1 MVATARWACH
11 PVAHSDGNG
20 PLGKLF
26 KEESTMKIL
35 VCLDGSELARS
46 ILPHA
51 RQLAQ
56 SAGAQVELVQV
67 LDLGKIEQTLGRRL
81 GGPTADLGAFTA
93 TGDAHVPFV
102 PKIDHPAE
110 SEAVVE
116 GRELAIER
124 VRAEA
129 QAQLVAELT
138 GFPRRVQCTVLT
150 GDNPA
155 ATIVQYAQDAQ
166 ADLIAM
172 ATHSRSGM
180 REAIWGSV
188 TDSVVRSGVAP
199 VLVYHPAQ

>member
-1 MVATARWACH
+1 
-11 PVAHSDGNG
+11 
-20 PLGKLF
+20 
-26 KEESTMKIL
+26 MKIL

-51 RQLAQ
+51 RQLAK

-67 LDLGKIEQTLGRRL
+67 IDLSTIQETLGRRL
-81 GGPTADLGAFTA
+81 GGPAVDLGAFAA
-93 TGDAHVPFV
+93 TGDAHVPFA
-102 PKIDHPAE
+102 PKLDRPAE

-124 VRAEA
+124 ARAEA
-129 QAQLVAELT
+129 HAQLVTEFA
-138 GFPRRVQCTVLT
+138 GFPKGVQGTVLT

-155 ATIVQYAQDAQ
+155 ATLVQYAQDTQ

-172 ATHSRSGM
+172 ATHSRSGI

-188 TDSVVRSGVAP
+188 TDTVVRSGVAP
-199 VLVYHPAQ
+199 VLVYHPRT

>member
-1 MVATARWACH
+1 
-11 PVAHSDGNG
+11 
-20 PLGKLF
+20 
-26 KEESTMKIL
+26 MKIL

-51 RQLAQ
+51 RQLAKGT
-56 SAGAQVELVQV
+56 AAQVELVQV
-67 LDLGKIEQTLGRRL
+67 LDLNKIQEALGRRF

-93 TGDAHVPFV
+93 VGDAHVPFV
-102 PKIDHPAE
+102 PKVDRPAE
-110 SEAVVE
+110 SEAIVE

-124 VRAEA
+124 ARAEA
-129 QAQLVAELT
+129 QAQLVAEFA
-138 GFPRRVQCTVLT
+138 GFPKGVQGTVLA

-166 ADLIAM
+166 VDLIAM
-172 ATHSRSGM
+172 ATHSRSGI